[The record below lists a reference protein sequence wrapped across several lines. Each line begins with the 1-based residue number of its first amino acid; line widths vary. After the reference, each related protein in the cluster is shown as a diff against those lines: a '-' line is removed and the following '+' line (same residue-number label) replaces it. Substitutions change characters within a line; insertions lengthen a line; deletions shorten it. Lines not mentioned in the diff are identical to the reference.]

1 MKFLKGTKTH
11 QIIFLSISLS
21 SEIVLGTFCCYSESN
36 KKKCILYLFSV
47 TAECDKKV
55 NDGKEID
62 MVDSSGAGVDY
73 LMHRPEEETVMLLK
87 NDERLLSKSNKRNDK
102 QTNCDYSGGSNS
114 DSSNS
119 SRNGGGVTLDKR
131 NKDEKLRE
139 KSATNDDKFTGL
151 NRSGNNQSIPQT
163 MTHTAKDSFV
173 DDLDDDP
180 YAELQ
185 SYLDKVKVS
194 SFFFLLFFGIFFFL
208 NCRNMFKT

>member
-1 MKFLKGTKTH
+1 M
-11 QIIFLSISLS
+11 
-21 SEIVLGTFCCYSESN
+21 
-36 KKKCILYLFSV
+36 
-47 TAECDKKV
+47 TAESDKKV
-55 NDGKEID
+55 NDGEEID

-102 QTNCDYSGGSNS
+102 QTNGDYGGGSG
-114 DSSNS
+114 DSNS
-119 SRNGGGVTLDKR
+119 SSVTLDKR

-151 NRSGNNQSIPQT
+151 NRSGNNQSKSIPQT
-163 MTHTAKDSFV
+163 MTHTAKDTLV

-185 SYLDKVKVS
+185 SYLEKVKVS
-194 SFFFLLFFGIFFFL
+194 SFFCVFLFLFILEFFFSL
-208 NCRNMFKT
+208 YKCSKHERA